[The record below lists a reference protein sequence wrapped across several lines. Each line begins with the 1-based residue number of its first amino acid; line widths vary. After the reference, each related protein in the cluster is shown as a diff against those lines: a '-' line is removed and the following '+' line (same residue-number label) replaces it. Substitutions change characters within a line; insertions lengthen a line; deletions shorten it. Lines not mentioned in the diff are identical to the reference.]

1 MAFIFTRE
9 SSYVPLLGILFAILH
24 EMGHLA
30 AMMLSKEPVRS
41 IFFGLVNIGITSENC
56 EENLEKNIFI
66 FASGPLVNLILALC
80 FFIFYNLSGAFV
92 FKTAVMQNLFL
103 AGLNLLPISSLDGGK
118 IFKIILLKK
127 FDFALAEKISS
138 VVSIIFLVPVFVC
151 GFLVLFNFKYN
162 FSLLI
167 IGCYLISYIFCRES
181 KM

>member
-1 MAFIFTRE
+1 MAFIFTTE

-24 EMGHLA
+24 EMGHIA

-41 IFFGLVNIGITSENC
+41 ISFGLVNIGITSENC

-66 FASGPLVNLILALC
+66 FASGPLVNLALSFG
-80 FFIFYNLSGAFV
+80 FFVFYNLSGAFI

-103 AGLNLLPISSLDGGK
+103 AGLNLLPISSFDGGK
-118 IFKIILLKK
+118 ILRIILLKK
-127 FDFALAEKISS
+127 FDFVLAEKILSII
-138 VVSIIFLVPVFVC
+138 SIIFLIPVFVC
-151 GFLVLFNFKYN
+151 GFLVLFSFKYN

-181 KM
+181 KI

>member
-9 SSYVPLLGILFAILH
+9 NSYVPLLGILFAAFH

-30 AMMLSKEPVRS
+30 AMMLSKEPVSS
-41 IFFGLVNIGITSENC
+41 ISFGLVNIGIESENC
-56 EENLEKNIFI
+56 EENIFI
-66 FASGPLVNLILALC
+66 FASGPLVNLALAIC
-80 FFIFYNLSGAFV
+80 FFIFYNFSGAFI
-92 FKTAVMQNLFL
+92 FKTAFMQNLFL

-118 IFKIILLKK
+118 ILKIILLKK

-138 VVSIIFLVPVFVC
+138 VISVIFLVPVFVC
-151 GFLVLFNFKYN
+151 GFLVLFSFKYN

-181 KM
+181 KI